1 MTEWSI
7 IGVPVDSSA
16 RSRGEQLAPA
26 ALRKA
31 GIVRALAAKD
41 LGDIAVKVDDVR
53 RDERTGVIAYRQI
66 IAANVAVRN
75 AVRRGVEGG
84 FRPLLLGG
92 DCSFLP
98 GALAGASIARGRLGL
113 CFVDGHVDA
122 YDGTTSP
129 SGEAAD
135 MVFAVSI
142 GRGPR
147 EWTDLAGSPPI
158 IASGDAVI
166 LGHRTGPDD
175 LDEISLLP
183 PEVTR
188 YSARDIMVSAPSEI
202 GEWAAVRLGDRPAG
216 FWLHFD
222 TDVLDEGDMAAS
234 TYTGTGGLRW
244 GDLEA
249 MLAPLLVSRALVGL
263 SIADFRPDLDRTGE
277 YAHRIVALF
286 DGARVLRS
294 GETRVADEK
303 DRP

>member
-1 MTEWSI
+1 MTEWGI

-16 RSRGEQLAPA
+16 RSRGEHLAPA
-26 ALRKA
+26 ALRIA
-31 GIVRALAAKD
+31 GIVGAVSAKD
-41 LGDIAVKVDDVR
+41 LGDVVVKVDDAR
-53 RDERTGVIAYRQI
+53 RDERTGIIAYRQI
-66 IAANVAVRN
+66 IAANVAARD
-75 AVRRGVEGG
+75 AVRRAVEGG
-84 FRPLLLGG
+84 FRPLVLGG

-98 GALAGASIARGRLGL
+98 GALAGVSTTRGRLGL

-135 MVFAVSI
+135 MAFAVSI

-147 EWTDLAGSPPI
+147 GWTDLAGSRPI

-188 YSARDIMVSAPSEI
+188 YSARDIMASSPSEI
-202 GEWAAVRLGDRPAG
+202 GESAAIRLGNRPPG
-216 FWLHFD
+216 FWLHLD
-222 TDVLDEGDMAAS
+222 TDVLNEDDMPAS
-234 TYTGTGGLRW
+234 TYTDHGGLRW
-244 GDLEA
+244 GHLEA
-249 MLAPLLVSRALVGL
+249 MLAPLLVSRALIGV

-277 YAHRIVALF
+277 YARRIVALV
-286 DGARVLRS
+286 DRAMS
-294 GETRVADEK
+294 EKKKDE
-303 DRP
+303 